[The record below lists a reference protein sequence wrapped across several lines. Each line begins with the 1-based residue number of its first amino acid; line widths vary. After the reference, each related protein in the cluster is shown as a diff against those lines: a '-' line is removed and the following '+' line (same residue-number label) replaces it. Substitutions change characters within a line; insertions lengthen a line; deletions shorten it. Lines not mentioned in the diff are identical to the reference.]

1 MAYASLPTQ
10 DPIAVADLS
19 EVPLND
25 PRQALAKRL
34 PKLRLGEKYIRWL
47 SGLRQEVDTR
57 PKRHVHAR
65 VATSSASIATTP
77 LDIPTV
83 YEGVWLICLQVRV
96 TTPGSV
102 SGEILVTISWTQ
114 NGVGQSESTAN
125 LTGNLTSTREGRI
138 VVVRADGATPIS
150 YATTY
155 LDGGGATPMAYELDI
170 VAMEAALDS

>member
-1 MAYASLPTQ
+1 MSYA
-10 DPIAVADLS
+10 PIPVRDAVA
-19 EVPLND
+19 VPAD
-25 PRQALAKRL
+25 PDHALASRL
-34 PKLRLGEKYIRWL
+34 PKLRLGDKFIRWF
-47 SGLRQEVDTR
+47 SGLAGEVDAR
-57 PKRHVHAR
+57 PKRHVHER
-65 VATSSASIATTP
+65 VASSSASIATTP

-102 SGEILVTISWTQ
+102 SGQIRVTISWTQ
-114 NGVGQSESTAN
+114 NGVGQSEATAN

-138 VVVRADGATPIS
+138 VVVRADGSTPIS

-170 VAMEAALDS
+170 VAMEAALDA